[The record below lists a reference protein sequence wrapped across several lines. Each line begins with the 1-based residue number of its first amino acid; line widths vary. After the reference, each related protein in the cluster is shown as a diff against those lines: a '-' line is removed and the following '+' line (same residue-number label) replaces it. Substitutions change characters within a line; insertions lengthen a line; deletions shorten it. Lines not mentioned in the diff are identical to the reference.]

1 MVFRFFYIIIGVL
14 ILTSCSKSSNDD
26 NFNVF
31 FDFSNEEFVE
41 VNSILELT
49 SSSIYL
55 LQIPYLKG
63 DDINLYKVS
72 SSDYEKDINDA
83 KKMSK
88 ELFTKINERDKL
100 YGDLDYIY
108 DFDFQLNICLKNK
121 RKDIR
126 VLDKEIHPDIK
137 PIYNLLTNLKDRILK
152 SKKIVKNYNPF
163 FSKVYF
169 SGIKNL
175 DVSTKKEFLN
185 ELWIN
190 LYLDKWKKDDIEKH
204 KKDFNEVSEL
214 ITLSPLNPNPFEY
227 QFYINDSEF
236 LIFNKETSLLSVYI
250 FDDDFKEKWHSV
262 LK

>member
-88 ELFTKINERDKL
+88 ELFTKINET
-100 YGDLDYIY
+100 G
-108 DFDFQLNICLKNK
+108 
-121 RKDIR
+121 
-126 VLDKEIHPDIK
+126 
-137 PIYNLLTNLKDRILK
+137 
-152 SKKIVKNYNPF
+152 
-163 FSKVYF
+163 
-169 SGIKNL
+169 
-175 DVSTKKEFLN
+175 
-185 ELWIN
+185 
-190 LYLDKWKKDDIEKH
+190 
-204 KKDFNEVSEL
+204 
-214 ITLSPLNPNPFEY
+214 SPARN
-227 QFYINDSEF
+227 
-236 LIFNKETSLLSVYI
+236 
-250 FDDDFKEKWHSV
+250 
-262 LK
+262 

>member
-1 MVFRFFYIIIGVL
+1 MFHNILKSMVFRFFYIIIGVL

-88 ELFTKINERDKL
+88 ELFTKINERDK
-100 YGDLDYIY
+100 I
-108 DFDFQLNICLKNK
+108 NHEMNTVEVNK
-121 RKDIR
+121 VGKH
-126 VLDKEIHPDIK
+126 V
-137 PIYNLLTNLKDRILK
+137 
-152 SKKIVKNYNPF
+152 
-163 FSKVYF
+163 FS
-169 SGIKNL
+169 
-175 DVSTKKEFLN
+175 
-185 ELWIN
+185 
-190 LYLDKWKKDDIEKH
+190 
-204 KKDFNEVSEL
+204 
-214 ITLSPLNPNPFEY
+214 
-227 QFYINDSEF
+227 
-236 LIFNKETSLLSVYI
+236 
-250 FDDDFKEKWHSV
+250 
-262 LK
+262 